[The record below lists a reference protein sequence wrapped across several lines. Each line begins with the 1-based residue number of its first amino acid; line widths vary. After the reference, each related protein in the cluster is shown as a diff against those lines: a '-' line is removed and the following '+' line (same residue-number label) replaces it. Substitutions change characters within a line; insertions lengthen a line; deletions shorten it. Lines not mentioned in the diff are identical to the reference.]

1 MTPSSLR
8 LLTVREAA
16 DQLSLSIASIYEMVR
31 AGRLPA
37 VRVGRRGGAIR
48 IRPEDLEDFLQAS
61 SQQTQKQSAPRVARR
76 VKLKH
81 IRL

>member
-1 MTPSSLR
+1 MKSASLR

-16 DQLSLSIASIYEMVR
+16 EQLSLSIASVYEMVR
-31 AGRLPA
+31 TCRLPA
-37 VRVGRRGGAIR
+37 VRIGGRGGAIR

-61 SQQTQKQSAPRVARR
+61 SQQTRKPSAPRVSRR